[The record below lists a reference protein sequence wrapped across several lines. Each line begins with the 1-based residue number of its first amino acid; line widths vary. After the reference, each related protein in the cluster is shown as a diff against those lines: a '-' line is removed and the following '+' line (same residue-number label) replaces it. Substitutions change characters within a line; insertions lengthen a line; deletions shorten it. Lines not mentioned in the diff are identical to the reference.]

1 LQTAAREVRTHAY
14 VGRRRLPTQGGGRC
28 MPAWG
33 GAGKGGCRRE
43 EEQAEAAAGADS
55 MQCRDNVWREKE
67 EQCAGDNDAV
77 DNERT

>member
-1 LQTAAREVRTHAY
+1 
-14 VGRRRLPTQGGGRC
+14 